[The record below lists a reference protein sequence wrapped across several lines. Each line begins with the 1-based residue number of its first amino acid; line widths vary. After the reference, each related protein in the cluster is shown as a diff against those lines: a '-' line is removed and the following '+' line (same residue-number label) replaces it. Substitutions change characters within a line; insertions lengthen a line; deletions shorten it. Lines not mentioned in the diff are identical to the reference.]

1 MSRTV
6 SILIPLYNA
15 QHLIDDTVRKL
26 GDFLAAQDVDHE
38 ILFLDDG
45 SSDGTKELLSQRTA
59 NDPRIRCFY
68 GEINRGLGASL
79 RKLSQEARGDVLIY
93 CDADLLFGVGV
104 ISVLL
109 RAMRDCD
116 CAVASRY
123 VGTQSHAKSLRWLTS
138 RMYYFLCWVLFA
150 IPVADIGS
158 GMVAIKKKALAKL
171 DLKSDGFGIHA
182 ELYVKAARQ
191 GLLIKEIPGVAV
203 EGRSGSFRITRHAI
217 PVLRETFRLWRDLGA
232 CAA

>member
-1 MSRTV
+1 MARTV

-26 GDFLAAQDVDHE
+26 VDFLAAQEMDYE

-45 SSDGTKELLSQRTA
+45 SSDGTKELLSRRAA
-59 NDPRIRCFY
+59 NNPRIRCFY

-79 RKLSQEARGDVLIY
+79 RGLSQEARGEVLIY
-93 CDADLLFGVGV
+93 CDADLPFGVE
-104 ISVLL
+104 IIAVLL
-109 RAMRDCD
+109 RAIRECD

-123 VGTQSHAKSLRWLTS
+123 AGTQSHVRSLRWLAS
-138 RMYYFLCWVLFA
+138 RMYYFLCRLLFA

-158 GMVAIKKKALAKL
+158 GTVAVKKEALARL
-171 DLKSDGFGIHA
+171 HLTSDGFGIHA

-191 GLLIKEIPGVAV
+191 GLLIKEIPGVVV
-203 EGRSGSFRITRHAI
+203 EGRAGSFRIRRHAI
-217 PVLRETFRLWRDLGA
+217 PVLQETLRLWQDLA
-232 CAA
+232 ISR